1 MKKIYLITSN
11 PGKQHEIIRILRPEC
26 IKYNIEIETLDMS
39 VPEIQGTGDEIILDK
54 MKSAAKLK
62 SDGILLCE
70 DSALCFHA

>member
-1 MKKIYLITSN
+1 
-11 PGKQHEIIRILRPEC
+11 
-26 IKYNIEIETLDMS
+26 MS

-62 SDGILLCE
+62 SDGILICE